1 MTDRELLEKI
11 VTRLDKMDTRLEKM
25 DKRLSDFIST
35 TEINFERLFNENRLI
50 QAKLDNVIAQVKLND
65 EDHRHFKIQTRDRLD
80 RLEEEKV

>member
-11 VTRLDKMDTRLEKM
+11 VTRLDKLDN
-25 DKRLSDFIST
+25 RLSDFIAT

>member
-11 VTRLDKMDTRLEKM
+11 VTRLDKLDN
-25 DKRLSDFIST
+25 RLSDFIAT

-65 EDHRHFKIQTRDRLD
+65 EDHRHFKIQTRDVVSL
-80 RLEEEKV
+80 LHT